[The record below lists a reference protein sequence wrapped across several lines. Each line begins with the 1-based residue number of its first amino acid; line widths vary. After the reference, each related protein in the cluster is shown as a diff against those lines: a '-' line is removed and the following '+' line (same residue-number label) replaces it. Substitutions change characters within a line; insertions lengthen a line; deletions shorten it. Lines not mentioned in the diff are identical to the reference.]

1 MSKLLHF
8 PDNFLWGTATA
19 AYQIEGNNDNT
30 DWWHWEKKPKKKN
43 TKYPREQSGI
53 ACDSYNRFEEDL
65 DLAKKLNNN
74 AVRLSIEWARIEP
87 SEGYF
92 DQKEINHYR
101 KVLQKAKERNL
112 KTFVTLHH
120 FTNPLW
126 FSQKGG
132 WVNPLSP
139 TIFAKYVKKC
149 AEEFADLVD
158 TFLTINEPHVYIVYG
173 FANGKWPPNLVN
185 PILSVIVQNNF
196 INAHIKAYNTIK
208 QVNSEIKV
216 GIPLQMVWYEE
227 TKGPLRLL
235 DKMLCKLLY
244 FANTDF
250 FMFHIKNHID
260 LIAMNYYFTIKLH
273 SIWPVK
279 APDMFREPKSFLNYD
294 GLEKILLKLKTY
306 NKPIYITESG
316 MPDDKDEYRPQQIKS
331 ILHACYR
338 VINKGVD
345 LKGYFHWSLIDNFE
359 WHHGFWPR
367 FGLVEIDR
375 EDNLKRKP
383 RKSFYYYAN
392 ICRNNALEL

>member
-1 MSKLLHF
+1 MTKLLHF
-8 PDNFLWGTATA
+8 PNNFLWGTATA

-53 ACDSYNRFEEDL
+53 ACDSYNRFEEDFE
-65 DLAKKLNNN
+65 LAKKLNNN
-74 AVRLSIEWARIEP
+74 AIRISIEWARIEP
-87 SEGYF
+87 AEGYF

-101 KVLQKAKERNL
+101 KVLQAAKERNL

-139 TIFAKYVKKC
+139 TIFSRYVKKC
-149 AEEFADLVD
+149 TEEFADLVD

-173 FANGKWPPNLVN
+173 FANGKWPPNLIN
-185 PILSVIVQNNF
+185 PVLSVIVQNNF

-208 QVNSEIKV
+208 QINSEIKV

-260 LIAMNYYFTIKLH
+260 IIAMNYYFTIKLH

-294 GLEKILLKLKTY
+294 GLEKILLKLKKY

-316 MPDDKDEYRPQQIKS
+316 MPDEKDEYRPQQIKS

-359 WHHGFWPR
+359 WHHGYWPR